1 MTGTQTLI
9 VVLVVVV
16 GVFLLLL
23 RALSLRTPG
32 KAKLSFGEIFTAEIE
47 LGTADLDKAK
57 ATVRTA
63 IEQRGAGD
71 VRNADAQIDQ
81 VRTMRIA
88 RVLWVDDNPDY
99 NLLETIALEELG
111 LFVTKATSTEAG
123 EFYLRRLE
131 FALVITDLSRGADR
145 DAGLE
150 LLKKVEHAQ
159 RDIPVIVY
167 TLRAEEKRTWL
178 TDAGARAVVDT
189 PSDLI
194 AAVQAH
200 RPK

>member
-9 VVLVVVV
+9 VVLVIVIA
-16 GVFLLLL
+16 VFLLLL
-23 RALSLRTPG
+23 RALSLRAPG

-47 LGTADLDKAK
+47 LGTADIDKAK
-57 ATVRTA
+57 ATVKKA

-71 VRNADAQIDQ
+71 VRNAETQIDRA
-81 VRTMRIA
+81 RTTRIA

-123 EFYLRRLE
+123 EFYLRRLN

-150 LLKKVEHAQ
+150 LLKKVENVQ
-159 RDIPVIVY
+159 KDIPVIVY
-167 TLRAEEKRTWL
+167 TLHAEDKRAWL
-178 TDAGARAVVDT
+178 TDAGVRAVVDT

-194 AAVQAH
+194 EAVQAH